1 MKKIFI
7 LFICMTFMMSL
18 FSIGIGVQ
26 GGVSIDIWEGKTVNT
41 GASGEGAVTIRF
53 AEDIFEGRAATDDAT
68 MVKKLIPA

>member
-53 AEDIFEGRAATDDAT
+53 AEDRCANVQYGSWEA
-68 MVKKLIPA
+68 K